1 MFRLINYSEARV
13 TRRRK
18 RKEGRKE
25 EYIGVGR
32 EEMGLQR
39 IFSESRKEYY
49 IRAEAERR
57 VPAPRLGKRASTGR
71 YSITVTFS
79 SRLLPQEV
87 RAASSR
93 SIKRTGCAVCNHV
106 RRARSNLDRLKA
118 YCTIVKFCAN
128 RWRKNRCAS
137 RCAAQWK
144 LHTYLQNVLSR
155 WIDSTKFPEGR
166 GVSSEKLIFYHS
178 LSLSLSLSSSFQK
191 NIWTVLNIFQAE
203 VSRKKSFT
211 SRKILRD
218 RQSSTGKKKKV
229 LQDVSI
235 SVP

>member
-1 MFRLINYSEARV
+1 MLPDV
-13 TRRRK
+13 GK
-18 RKEGRKE
+18 GRKEGRKNISVWGGKKWGCRG
-25 EYIGVGR
+25 YFLNPGKSIT
-32 EEMGLQR
+32 
-39 IFSESRKEYY
+39 
-49 IRAEAERR
+49 RAEAERR

-178 LSLSLSLSSSFQK
+178 LSLSLSLVIVSEKYMNGFKYFSSRSFQK
-191 NIWTVLNIFQAE
+191 KKFHIAQNIARPTIF
-203 VSRKKSFT
+203 
-211 SRKILRD
+211 D
-218 RQSSTGKKKKV
+218 RKKKKKSCKTS
-229 LQDVSI
+229 L
-235 SVP
+235 

>member
-178 LSLSLSLSSSFQK
+178 LSLSLSLVIVSEKYMNGFKYFSSRSFQK
-191 NIWTVLNIFQAE
+191 KKFHIAQNIARPTIF
-203 VSRKKSFT
+203 
-211 SRKILRD
+211 D
-218 RQSSTGKKKKV
+218 RKKKKKSCKTS
-229 LQDVSI
+229 L
-235 SVP
+235 